1 LVVHSNVVTEKLFDL
16 LLAVLMT
23 LNLAGDLDKMVQVG
37 IVCAV
42 EESTGLQ
49 NYLLLTAAS
58 TMEPNEA
65 KEESSWQLSGLFVG
79 LSNIIHQ
86 VVEAR
91 GREEDAQV
99 LLL

>member
-1 LVVHSNVVTEKLFDL
+1 MLHSNVVSETVFDL

-23 LNLAGDLDKMVQVG
+23 LNLELEKMVQVG

-42 EESTGLQ
+42 EEATGLR

-65 KEESSWQLSGLFVG
+65 KEESSWRLGSVRGIVQLNLSGG
-79 LSNIIHQ
+79 
-86 VVEAR
+86 
-91 GREEDAQV
+91 
-99 LLL
+99 